1 MQRSIMIL
9 FETVN
14 LASISLFYLVH
25 ALLSSLMAYFAAVFL
40 ARRYKDSILIIF
52 LLTLVFNIAV
62 PVIGY
67 VLTAWMIYYLLHVK
81 YAKVLINTKTLNMQE
96 LDNEF
101 PNVKRLF
108 GEGSMAELMSNA
120 DAPKALRMKAL
131 SVISQDMNRQN
142 IALIKHSLADKDD
155 EIRLYSFSLIDNM
168 EQDINTKIHQASLR
182 FNTTESIDEK
192 MAAATELAYLYWDM
206 VYFDL
211 SDDTL
216 KNFLLNES
224 LRYAQIVFDIN
235 MSDRDMNVL
244 LGKIYLE
251 KQELENASTHFVIA
265 IENGVDEEYIVPYL
279 AELYFERGNYRSVA
293 SMLNTVKSLNMN
305 ATMYPV
311 VSQWK
316 RNV

>member
-1 MQRSIMIL
+1 MIL

-14 LASISLFYLVH
+14 LTSVSIFYFFH
-25 ALLSSLMAYFAAVFL
+25 ALISSLVSFVAAVYL
-40 ARRYKDSILIIF
+40 SRRYKDNVLIVF
-52 LLTLVFNIAV
+52 LMTFIFNIAI

-67 VLTAWMIYYLLHVK
+67 LFTIWMVYYLLFVK
-81 YAKVLINTKTLNMQE
+81 YARVLINTKTLNMQE
-96 LDNEF
+96 LDHEF

-108 GEGSMAELMSNA
+108 GEGSMAELMSNN
-120 DAPKALRMKAL
+120 DAPKTLRMKAL
-131 SVISQDMNRQN
+131 SVVSQDMNRKN
-142 IALIKHSLADKDD
+142 IALIKQSLSNKDD

-182 FNTTESIDEK
+182 FNRTENIEEK
-192 MAAATELAYLYWDM
+192 MAAAAELAYLYWDM
-206 VYFDL
+206 IYFDL

-216 KNFLLNES
+216 KNFLLDES
-224 LRYAQIVFDIN
+224 LRYAQVVFDIN

-251 KQELENASTHFVIA
+251 KQQFENATTHFVMA

-293 SMLNTVKSLNMN
+293 SMLNTVKSLSMN

-311 VSQWK
+311 VAQWK
-316 RNV
+316 HNA

>member
-1 MQRSIMIL
+1 MIL
-9 FETVN
+9 FETVD
-14 LASISLFYLVH
+14 LTSVSLFYLFH
-25 ALLSSLMAYFAAVFL
+25 ALISSCLAFAAALFL
-40 ARRYKDSILIIF
+40 SRRYKDSVLMVF
-52 LLTLVFNIAV
+52 LLTLAFNIAI
-62 PVIGY
+62 PVVGY
-67 VLTAWMIYYLLHVK
+67 LFTIWMVYYLLHVK

-108 GEGSMAELMSNA
+108 GEGSMAELMSNS

-131 SVISQDMNRQN
+131 SVVSQDMNRNN
-142 IALIKHSLADKDD
+142 IALIKQSLSNKDD

-182 FNTTESIDEK
+182 FNTTENIVEK
-192 MAAATELAYLYWDM
+192 MAAAAELAYLYWDM

-216 KNFLLNES
+216 KNFLLDES
-224 LRYAQIVFDIN
+224 LRYAQVVFDIN

-251 KQELENASTHFVIA
+251 KQQYENACTHFVMA

-279 AELYFERGNYRSVA
+279 AELYFERGNYHSVA
-293 SMLNTVKSLNMN
+293 SMLNTVKSLSMN
-305 ATMYPV
+305 ATMYPIV
-311 VSQWK
+311 AQWK
-316 RNV
+316 QNA